1 VLINVNYAETIFQ
14 QMTSAHHFIYISR
27 NIFEFVSKVN
37 LLETRHLGFQFK
49 HKNET
54 IPIRIEKAMIF

>member
-1 VLINVNYAETIFQ
+1 MPINVNYAETIFQ
-14 QMTSAHHFIYISR
+14 QMTFAHHFIYISW

-37 LLETRHLGFQFK
+37 LLETRHVRLQFK

-54 IPIRIEKAMIF
+54 ISIRIEKTMIF